1 MLVEDDDS
9 DAFLFENVLGE
20 VAPEAEFRRMTRAED
35 AVSSL
40 QAGDPRADCIVLD
53 LRLRG
58 HDGLWLLDQLLADP
72 ALKST
77 PVVVFSGDPGRMER
91 ASSAFS
97 NVVSSVRKP
106 DTVEEYQTALHI
118 VVAVLRAALARR
130 GAETGAR
137 A

>member
-20 VAPEAEFRRMTRAED
+20 VAPDAEFRRMTRAED
-35 AVSSL
+35 AISAL
-40 QAGDPRADCIVLD
+40 RDGDSHANCIVLD

-58 HDGLWLLDQLLADP
+58 QDGLWLLDQLLADP
-72 ALKST
+72 ALKAT

-130 GAETGAR
+130 GIDAGAG